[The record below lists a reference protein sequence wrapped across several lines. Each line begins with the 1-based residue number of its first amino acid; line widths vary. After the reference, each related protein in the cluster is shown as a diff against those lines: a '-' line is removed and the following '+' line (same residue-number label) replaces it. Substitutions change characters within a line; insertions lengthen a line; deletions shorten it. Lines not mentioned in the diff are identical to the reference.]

1 MPNPEKDLKLI
12 GETIRFLRKKKGI
25 SQEELGA
32 EADLDRTY
40 ISDIE
45 LGTRNFGIKNLIKL
59 AAVLNVKPSQ
69 LLKRIE

>member
-1 MPNPEKDLKLI
+1 MADKELQTI
-12 GETIRFLRKKKGI
+12 GKTIRRLRLIKGL

-32 EADLDRTY
+32 EANLDRTY

-59 AAVLNVKPSQ
+59 ARALKVAVVY
-69 LLKRIE
+69 LLKDI